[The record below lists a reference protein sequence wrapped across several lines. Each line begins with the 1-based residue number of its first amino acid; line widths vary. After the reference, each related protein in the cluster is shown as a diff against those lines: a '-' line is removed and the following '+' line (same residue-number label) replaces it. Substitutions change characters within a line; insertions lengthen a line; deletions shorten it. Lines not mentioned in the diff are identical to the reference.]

1 MRDDV
6 AKVSYIVIIHN
17 IEHRQASSVKRQASS
32 EFCTTK
38 RLARTTELAGEM
50 LTLGP
55 SGMIMSTA
63 PLSPSFVTP

>member
-32 EFCTTK
+32 EFCTT
-38 RLARTTELAGEM
+38 ELAGEM